1 MDKVKIGFIGGLSNG
16 KIVFDYLKSN
26 KFVELVVS
34 LTYVDESDKQRSEVL
49 KGNLIESNSANDFK
63 QKFIES
69 DLDIIIV
76 AGWSELLT
84 EELIN
89 CAKIGTFGFH
99 PAILPQDRGRSVVAW
114 QIEDGYTKSG
124 LTFFKYNDYPDG
136 GDIVAIEEYRIE
148 NSDYV
153 SDVLDKVNRASYNI
167 MKAYFPLLRK
177 GLIEYRKQDLSV
189 GNFRR
194 LRSDFDSKINWNSN
208 SQVIYNKIRAV
219 ARPYPMAFFLLNDER
234 YYVNRSEIIS
244 FDIGEDEEPGTLVA
258 TLFDDSLVFKTKD
271 GFIRLSEV
279 LKK

>member
-1 MDKVKIGFIGGLSNG
+1 MDKIKIGFIGGLSNG

-34 LTYVDESDKQRSEVL
+34 LTYVNDSDKQKSEVL

-177 GLIEYRKQDLSV
+177 GLIEYRKQDLSI

-194 LRSDFDSKINWNSN
+194 LRSDLDSEINWNSN
-208 SQVIYNKIRAV
+208 SQVIYNKVRAV

>member
-1 MDKVKIGFIGGLSNG
+1 MNKIKIGFIGGLSNG
-16 KIVFDYLKSN
+16 KIVFDYLNGN
-26 KFVELVVS
+26 KHVDIVVS
-34 LTYVDESDKQRSEVL
+34 LTYIDRGDKPRNEVV
-49 KGNLIESNSANDFK
+49 KGDLIESNSANEFK

-76 AGWSELLT
+76 AGWSELLE
-84 EELIN
+84 EELIS

-99 PAILPQDRGRSVVAW
+99 PAVLPQDRGRSVVAW
-114 QIEDGYTKSG
+114 QIEDGYSKSG

-153 SDVLDKVNRASYNI
+153 SDILEKIDRASYNI

-189 GNFRR
+189 GTFRR
-194 LRSDFDSKINWNSN
+194 LRNDRDSEINWNST

-219 ARPYPMAFFLLNDER
+219 AKPYPMAFFLLNEER
-234 YYVNRSEIIS
+234 YYINRSEIIS
-244 FDIGEDEEPGTLVA
+244 FNIGENEEPGTLIA

-271 GFIRLSEV
+271 GFIRLNEV